1 MKLVKSSL
9 DPRDHV
15 YQGIRTEIK
24 DRVDLRE
31 WDSAVEDQNEL
42 GSCVG
47 HSIANAY
54 ELTLKKLYP
63 SKYENLSSLFVYY
76 NARLVD
82 GTIGEDAGTSIR
94 SGLRGSREYGICRED
109 LWPYVIEN
117 FDDKPTAEA
126 YEDAGKRTVTEYQR
140 VSSLEDVVASLN
152 TFSPVV
158 IAVELYPSF
167 VTVDEI
173 NPVVPMPGEQ
183 DESVG
188 LHAMACVGYNQ
199 EKQML
204 LAKNSYGNSWGARGY
219 CWIPYEYFTKYN
231 VENWRFEIN
240 NPLNTSPVAIF

>member
-9 DPRDHV
+9 DPRDHI

-54 ELTLKKLYP
+54 ELTLKRLYP
-63 SKYENLSSLFVYY
+63 RFYENLSSLFVYY

-109 LWPYVIEN
+109 LWPYVVAN

-126 YEDAGKRTVTEYQR
+126 YADAEQRTVAEYQR
-140 VSSLEDVVASLN
+140 VSSLEDVIDSLN
-152 TFSPVV
+152 NFSPVV
-158 IAVELYPSF
+158 IAVELYSAF
-167 VTVDEI
+167 DNVDEI
-173 NPVVPMPGEQ
+173 NPVVPMPQADEQ
-183 DESVG
+183 SIG
-188 LHAMACVGYNQ
+188 LHAMACVGYDRERQ
-199 EKQML
+199 LL
-204 LAKNSYGNSWGARGY
+204 LAKNSYGSSWG
-219 CWIPYEYFTKYN
+219 
-231 VENWRFEIN
+231 
-240 NPLNTSPVAIF
+240 